1 MFSRK
6 TAVVV
11 GVNVGLTLAMLAALE
26 LAASLVVSLPRAHMQ
41 YSWRLNHHFRPNFSR
56 VEDLWVADN
65 PDFPEPYVHAY
76 NAQGW
81 LEPYD
86 VSVDKPEGTYRV
98 FYLGDSFTAGTV
110 RMDGSV
116 PSLVERA
123 LAERGDAG
131 PTVEVINT
139 GTESYSPII
148 HYVLVRYVLM
158 EYDPDLI
165 IMNVDMTDDLDDW
178 KYQQTAEFDEEGNP
192 VALPP
197 RDLEA
202 SNFIDTGEGLVEQS
216 AASRLHLFL
225 YTKSHLYN
233 GIVDRLG
240 PREGTAAATAG
251 NESTFLYRR
260 WAWCQFEWDAE
271 TQDQVEKTLDWIRR
285 TIAYAR
291 ERGVRVMVTTTP
303 HYQQYVGTPAYPLW
317 STRPHDEVERVAIE
331 EGAKYLDSWEA
342 LRSSV
347 IGTPQSY
354 YYYHRDMHFNPRGYA
369 LWAAAHAAFLQDPAN
384 DLLPP
389 SFLTSASAE
398 TDSAPP

>member
-1 MFSRK
+1 MAALFSRK
-6 TAVVV
+6 TAALV
-11 GVNVGLTLAMLAALE
+11 GVNVGLTIVLLLALE

-41 YSWRLNHHFRPNFSR
+41 YSWRLNHHFRPGWSR
-56 VEDLWVADN
+56 VEDIWVADN

-86 VSVDKPEGTYRV
+86 IRRDKPEGTYRV

-110 RMDGSV
+110 AMDGSV

-123 LAERGDAG
+123 LNERGDPG
-131 PTVEVINT
+131 LTVEVINT

-178 KYQQTAEFDEEGNP
+178 KYQQTAEYDDEGNP
-192 VALPP
+192 LAIPP
-197 RDLEA
+197 RDLES
-202 SNFIDTGEGLVEQS
+202 SNFIDTGQGLVRQS

-225 YTKSHLYN
+225 YTRSHLYN
-233 GIVDRLG
+233 GIVDRVG
-240 PREGTAAATAG
+240 RPQEATGTVVPAEDPG
-251 NESTFLYRR
+251 FLYRR
-260 WAWCQFEWDAE
+260 WAWCQFEWD
-271 TQDQVEKTLDWIRR
+271 DQTAAQAEKTLDWIRR
-285 TIAYAR
+285 TVAYAR
-291 ERGVRVMVTTTP
+291 DAGVRFMVTAAP
-303 HYQQYVGTPAYPLW
+303 HYQQYNGTPDFPLW
-317 STRPHDEVERVAIE
+317 SPRPHYEIGRVAVE
-331 EGAKYLDSWEA
+331 AGAKYLNSYEA
-342 LRSSV
+342 LEEAV
-347 IGTPQSY
+347 TGTPQSH

-369 LWAAAHAAFLQDPAN
+369 LWADAHIGFLQDPAN

-389 SFLTSASAE
+389 SFLARPSPE
-398 TDSAPP
+398 